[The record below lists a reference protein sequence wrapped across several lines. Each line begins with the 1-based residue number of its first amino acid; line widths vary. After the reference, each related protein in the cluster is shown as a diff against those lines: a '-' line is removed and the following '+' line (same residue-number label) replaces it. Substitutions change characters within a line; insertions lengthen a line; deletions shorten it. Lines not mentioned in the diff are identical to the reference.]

1 MKRNR
6 EQALGTV
13 RYSPPQV
20 IESRFKQVAT
30 VLEFL
35 NNIRGLKTE
44 RKRFVVPAR
53 QTTYRLA
60 ESIPQN
66 RFLGSFKV

>member
-6 EQALGTV
+6 EQALSTV

-20 IESRFKQVAT
+20 IEFRFKQVAT

-35 NNIRGLKTE
+35 NNIWGLGTE

-53 QTTYRLA
+53 KTT
-60 ESIPQN
+60 
-66 RFLGSFKV
+66 